1 MKRFSAIAAIALYL
15 LVFSG
20 CSNEGAARKAAVA
33 DFSADAVITYGGETE
48 KAFLTSDLKGI
59 SLLIGSG
66 NLKDVKYSCDGK
78 STEIFCDGVTVK
90 NSTEGLSSSLP
101 CAIFNSINTLR
112 KNENLTVKSSDDK
125 RTVYQSKNA
134 SGSFTAAICN
144 ESGFIE
150 EIEYSDIN
158 FCAKLTGIKEY
169 K

>member
-78 STEIFCDGVTVK
+78 STEIFCDGVALLVLALRNIQFNK
-90 NSTEGLSSSLP
+90 YPAEERKPDRKKQRRQAHGLSVKKRVRELYGG
-101 CAIFNSINTLR
+101 NKQR
-112 KNENLTVKSSDDK
+112 KRL
-125 RTVYQSKNA
+125 Y
-134 SGSFTAAICN
+134 
-144 ESGFIE
+144 
-150 EIEYSDIN
+150 
-158 FCAKLTGIKEY
+158 
-169 K
+169 